1 MKVIDKHTGLF
12 DRIAKVY
19 GWFFHR
25 QQTGYEIALKKLGE
39 VEDLSSV
46 SRVLDIGCG
55 TGALCSVFAKSGYQT
70 FGVDSSQK
78 MLQQAEKKTKG
89 LNIDFQQASI
99 VNDLPFEN
107 DSMDL
112 VSASFVAHG
121 LPKEL
126 RLKMLNDMNRISN
139 HLVILIEF
147 NQHRRW
153 YIDLVEWAEQGDYF
167 NFIKTIDF
175 ELSTIFSSVKKVQ
188 LNDTSSIYICKKEIG
203 RAHV

>member
-1 MKVIDKHTGLF
+1 MKIIDKHTGLF

-25 QQTGYEIALKKLGE
+25 QQKGYEFALKKLSE
-39 VEDLSSV
+39 AEELSSV
-46 SRVLDIGCG
+46 TRVLDIGCG

-70 FGVDSSQK
+70 FGVDSSHK
-78 MLQQAEKKTKG
+78 MLEQAKSKTKG
-89 LNIDFQQASI
+89 LNIDFQWASI

-126 RLKMLNDMNRISN
+126 RMKMLNDMNRISN
-139 HLVILIEF
+139 HFVILIEF
-147 NQHRRW
+147 NQNRRW
-153 YIDLVEWAEQGDYF
+153 YIDMVEWAEHGDYF
-167 NFIKTIDF
+167 NFIKTIDI
-175 ELSTIFSSVKKVQ
+175 ELSTIFTSVKKVQ
-188 LNDTSSIYICKKEIG
+188 INDTSSIYICKKD
-203 RAHV
+203 RH

>member
-121 LPKEL
+121 LPNEL
-126 RLKMLNDMNRISN
+126 RLKMLSDMNRISN

-147 NQHRRW
+147 NQNRRW

-175 ELSTIFSSVKKVQ
+175 ELSTIISSVKKVQ
-188 LNDTSSIYICKKEIG
+188 LNDTSSIYICKKD
-203 RAHV
+203 RK

>member
-12 DRIAKVY
+12 DRIARVY
-19 GWFFHR
+19 SLFFNR
-25 QQTGYEIALKKLGE
+25 QKTGYEIALRKLGE

-46 SRVLDIGCG
+46 TRVLDIGCG
-55 TGALCSVFAKSGYQT
+55 TGALCFVFAKSGYQT

-78 MLQQAEKKTKG
+78 MLEQAKKKTKG
-89 LNIDFQQASI
+89 LSIDFQQASI

-139 HLVILIEF
+139 RLVILIEF
-147 NQHRRW
+147 NQNRRW

-188 LNDTSSIYICKKEIG
+188 LNDTSSIYICKKDQ
-203 RAHV
+203 

>member
-12 DRIAKVY
+12 DRIARVY
-19 GWFFHR
+19 SLFFNR
-25 QQTGYEIALKKLGE
+25 QQTGYEIALRKLGE
-39 VEDLSSV
+39 AEDLSSV
-46 SRVLDIGCG
+46 NRVLDIGCG
-55 TGALCSVFAKSGYQT
+55 TGALCSVFAKSGYKT

-78 MLQQAEKKTKG
+78 MLDQAKKKTKG
-89 LNIDFQQASI
+89 LNIDFQRATI

-121 LPKEL
+121 LPKDL
-126 RLKMLNDMNRISN
+126 RMRMLNDMKRISN
-139 HLVILIEF
+139 HYVILIEF
-147 NQHRRW
+147 NQNRRW

-175 ELSTIFSSVKKVQ
+175 ELSTIFASVKKVQ
-188 LNDTSSIYICKKEIG
+188 FNDASSIYICKKDQ
-203 RAHV
+203 

>member
-107 DSMDL
+107 DSMNL

-167 NFIKTIDF
+167 NFIKTIDT

-188 LNDTSSIYICKKEIG
+188 LNDTSSIYVCKKDQ
-203 RAHV
+203 

>member
-89 LNIDFQQASI
+89 LNIDFQQATI

-167 NFIKTIDF
+167 NFIKTIDT

-188 LNDTSSIYICKKEIG
+188 LNDTSSIYICKKDQ
-203 RAHV
+203 

>member
-167 NFIKTIDF
+167 NFIKTIDT

-188 LNDTSSIYICKKEIG
+188 LNDTSSFYICKKDQ
-203 RAHV
+203 

>member
-19 GWFFHR
+19 SWFFNR
-25 QQTGYEIALKKLGE
+25 QQKGYEFALKKLSKA
-39 VEDLSSV
+39 EDLSSV
-46 SRVLDIGCG
+46 TRVLDIGCG

-70 FGVDSSQK
+70 YGVDSSLK
-78 MLQQAEKKTKG
+78 MLEQAKSKTKG
-89 LNIDFQQASI
+89 LNIDFQWASI

-126 RLKMLNDMNRISN
+126 RMKMLNDMNRISN
-139 HLVILIEF
+139 HFVILIEF
-147 NQHRRW
+147 NQNRRW

-167 NFIKTIDF
+167 NFIKTIDR

-188 LNDTSSIYICKKEIG
+188 LNDTSSIYICKKD
-203 RAHV
+203 RH

>member
-147 NQHRRW
+147 NQNRRW

-188 LNDTSSIYICKKEIG
+188 LNDTSSIYICKKD
-203 RAHV
+203 RK

>member
-12 DRIAKVY
+12 DRIARVY
-19 GWFFHR
+19 SLFFNR

-39 VEDLSSV
+39 VEDLASV
-46 SRVLDIGCG
+46 NRVLDIGCG

-70 FGVDSSQK
+70 FGVDSSHK
-78 MLQQAEKKTKG
+78 MLEQAKKKTKG
-89 LNIDFQQASI
+89 LNIDFQQATI
-99 VNDLPFEN
+99 VYDLPFEN

-139 HLVILIEF
+139 RLVILIEF
-147 NQHRRW
+147 NQNRRW

-188 LNDTSSIYICKKEIG
+188 LNDTSSIYICKKDQ
-203 RAHV
+203 